1 MAELAWSTG
10 DDDREVLHIVGEVDM
25 AVVDELL
32 GQALDRL
39 GHSDRGID
47 LDFAEVTFID
57 SSGLGVLVRLR
68 NEAESAH
75 KSLRLRNVSDPVIRV
90 LRVTGL
96 GDFFDVEPAA
106 G

>member
-10 DDDREVLHIVGEVDM
+10 DDDRDVLHIVGEVDM

-39 GHSDRGID
+39 DHSDRGID
-47 LDFAEVTFID
+47 LDFADVTFID

-68 NEAESAH
+68 NEAERAH
-75 KSLRLRNVSDPVIRV
+75 KALRLRNVSGAVIRV